1 MAENVGVQQQ
11 ASGKRLRL
19 GIWATAACMLLV
31 PLVAMQFTDQVAWD
45 VADFVLFGALL
56 LGSGLAIELVIRMTP
71 SIAYR
76 SAVGVAIA
84 AAFLLIWVNGAVGI
98 IGSESNDVN
107 ALFAGVLIVGVV
119 GALIA
124 RLRSQGMA
132 RTLLA
137 MALLQILIAAVAL
150 SAGWGRAGSAWP
162 WDLILAT
169 GFFSALWLSS
179 AVLFQRA
186 ARKGYE
192 RNEA

>member
-1 MAENVGVQQQ
+1 MAENAKAHHQGRGTRWRV
-11 ASGKRLRL
+11 
-19 GIWATAACMLLV
+19 GIWTGAAILLLV

-71 SIAYR
+71 DIAYR
-76 SAVGVAIA
+76 SAVGIAIA
-84 AAFLLIWVNGAVGI
+84 SAFLLIWVNGAVGI

-107 ALFAGVLIVGVV
+107 ALFAGVLIVGLV

-124 RLRSQGMA
+124 RLRSLGMA

-137 MALLQILIAAVAL
+137 MAFLQILIAAVAL
-150 SAGWGRAGSAWP
+150 SAGWGRTGSAWP

-169 GFFSALWLSS
+169 GFFSALWLTS

-186 ARKGYE
+186 ARKGYD
-192 RNEA
+192 RTEA